1 MYFVK
6 APCLLK
12 RIYPPE
18 LIWNTQDKDTVYIT
32 FDDGPHP
39 CATPFVLN
47 ELERYNA
54 KATFFC
60 IGKNVVEQPELF
72 ERIKALGH
80 SVGNHTQN
88 HLNGWKMTTQ
98 QYIENIK
105 IASAHIDS
113 KLFRPPYGRIRK
125 KQARALSEMG
135 FKVVMWDVLS
145 ADFDTTISPEKCWD
159 NIKKHI
165 EPGSIIVFHDS
176 SKAWERMQYALPQ
189 TLAYCA
195 AKNWKMASLSTL

>member
-12 RIYPPE
+12 SIYPPE
-18 LIWNTQDKDTVYIT
+18 LIWNTLDKDTVYIT

-60 IGKNVVEQPELF
+60 IGKNVAEQPELF
-72 ERIKALGH
+72 ERIKSLGH

-88 HLNGWKMTTQ
+88 HLNGWKTTTQ
-98 QYIENIK
+98 EYLDNIK
-105 IASAHIDS
+105 IASTYIDS

-125 KQARALSEMG
+125 KQARALSELG
-135 FKVVMWDVLS
+135 FKIVMWDVLS
-145 ADFDTTISPEKCWD
+145 ADFDTAISPEKCWD
-159 NIKKHI
+159 NIKQHI

-176 SKAWERMQYALPQ
+176 SKAWERMHYTLPK

-195 AKNWKMASLSTL
+195 AKNWKMASL

>member
-12 RIYPPE
+12 TIYPQE
-18 LIWNTQDKDTVYIT
+18 FIWKKAEEETIYLT

-39 CATPFVLN
+39 CATPFVLDKLD
-47 ELERYNA
+47 EYNA

-60 IGKNVVEQPELF
+60 IGKNVLEQPELF
-72 ERIKALGH
+72 DRIKTAGH
-80 SVGNHTQN
+80 SIGNHTQN
-88 HLNGWKMTTQ
+88 HLNGWKTNTKE
-98 QYIENIK
+98 YLENIQ
-105 IASAHIDS
+105 IANTYINS

-125 KQARALSEMG
+125 KQAHALAHLG
-135 FKVVMWDVLS
+135 YQVVMWDVLS

-159 NIKKHI
+159 NIKQHI

-176 SKAWERMQYALPQ
+176 SKAWDRMQYTLPK

-195 AKNWKMASLSTL
+195 EKKWKLMGL